1 MLRVGTAY
9 RLAVV
14 QWTLPTRYL
23 YINLLRSIAAF
34 ESKLETLLHLSLIP
48 ERESLSFCPNSKSQY
63 VMYGFNASKIHRWCP
78 WRARITEEQ
87 EQDILVS
94 ALKYVV
100 TDGIQGLTPQH
111 HQLLQQ
117 QPVPPDAATTSLPST
132 SKRSSKKKMK
142 NDNKKRYRGVRQR
155 RWGKWA
161 SEIRDPREAKRKW
174 LGTFLTAEEAARAY
188 DKAAIEFRGPRAKL
202 NFPMSDYVEK
212 QSEVE
217 QDQHEENPNV
227 NAETMIESE
236 TQTVEVVESS
246 DEDSE
251 LSDWLTSEELDQL
264 LKDLND

>member
-14 QWTLPTRYL
+14 QWTFPTRYL

-34 ESKLETLLHLSLIP
+34 DSKLETLLHLSLIP

-94 ALKYVV
+94 ALNHVI

-117 QPVPPDAATTSLPST
+117 QPVPPDAATSSLHQPA
-132 SKRSSKKKMK
+132 
-142 NDNKKRYRGVRQR
+142 RGAR
-155 RWGKWA
+155 R
-161 SEIRDPREAKRKW
+161 RR
-174 LGTFLTAEEAARAY
+174 
-188 DKAAIEFRGPRAKL
+188 
-202 NFPMSDYVEK
+202 
-212 QSEVE
+212 
-217 QDQHEENPNV
+217 
-227 NAETMIESE
+227 
-236 TQTVEVVESS
+236 
-246 DEDSE
+246 
-251 LSDWLTSEELDQL
+251 
-264 LKDLND
+264 